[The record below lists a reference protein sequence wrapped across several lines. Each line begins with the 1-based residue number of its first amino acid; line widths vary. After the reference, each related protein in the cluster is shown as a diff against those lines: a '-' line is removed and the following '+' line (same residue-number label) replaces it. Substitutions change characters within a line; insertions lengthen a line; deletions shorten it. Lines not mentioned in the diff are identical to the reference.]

1 MRFERNF
8 NNCPYSEL
16 DDVAYW
22 KKSVAQIDLPD
33 LNPMNRPRF
42 NLMPEDIIAS
52 AGSCFAQ
59 HISRYVK
66 ENGYQFLT
74 TEPPHSFIPTD
85 LASEYNYGTYPAR
98 FGNIYTSRQ
107 LLQLFK
113 RAYGKFKPTIKP
125 YRVEEYYIDPFRP
138 FIQPTGFISLEEMES
153 DQIKHLLAVKA
164 MFENLDVFIFTL
176 GLTEC
181 WEYVDDGSILPS
193 CPGCGVGEFDS
204 DKYRYKNLT
213 VGEVVQ
219 DLKEFISLLNE
230 VNSSAKIIFTVS
242 PVPLVATNS
251 GDHVLTATTYS
262 KSVLRVAVQ
271 EIKSMFENVDYFPSY
286 EIITTNASRGR
297 YFHTDL
303 RNVLE
308 EGVSHVMRCF
318 FDSYMGIKL
327 TIENDGTSTSNS
339 ENYRSYNEFNRIL
352 MDVICEEELLEE
364 AIEGG

>member
-153 DQIKHLLAVKA
+153 DQ
-164 MFENLDVFIFTL
+164 
-176 GLTEC
+176 
-181 WEYVDDGSILPS
+181 
-193 CPGCGVGEFDS
+193 
-204 DKYRYKNLT
+204 
-213 VGEVVQ
+213 
-219 DLKEFISLLNE
+219 
-230 VNSSAKIIFTVS
+230 
-242 PVPLVATNS
+242 
-251 GDHVLTATTYS
+251 
-262 KSVLRVAVQ
+262 
-271 EIKSMFENVDYFPSY
+271 Y
-286 EIITTNASRGR
+286 EIAK
-297 YFHTDL
+297 Y
-303 RNVLE
+303 
-308 EGVSHVMRCF
+308 CP
-318 FDSYMGIKL
+318 YC
-327 TIENDGTSTSNS
+327 IEDTRTLQG
-339 ENYRSYNEFNRIL
+339 
-352 MDVICEEELLEE
+352 
-364 AIEGG
+364 AP

>member
-1 MRFERNF
+1 M
-8 NNCPYSEL
+8 
-16 DDVAYW
+16 
-22 KKSVAQIDLPD
+22 
-33 LNPMNRPRF
+33 
-42 NLMPEDIIAS
+42 
-52 AGSCFAQ
+52 
-59 HISRYVK
+59 
-66 ENGYQFLT
+66 
-74 TEPPHSFIPTD
+74 
-85 LASEYNYGTYPAR
+85 
-98 FGNIYTSRQ
+98 
-107 LLQLFK
+107 
-113 RAYGKFKPTIKP
+113 
-125 YRVEEYYIDPFRP
+125 
-138 FIQPTGFISLEEMES
+138 
-153 DQIKHLLAVKA
+153 
-164 MFENLDVFIFTL
+164 
-176 GLTEC
+176 
-181 WEYVDDGSILPS
+181 
-193 CPGCGVGEFDS
+193 
-204 DKYRYKNLT
+204 
-213 VGEVVQ
+213 
-219 DLKEFISLLNE
+219 KEFISLLNE